1 MSDTSLSDA
10 CLNGR
15 VRFASP
21 QTTVCGERVVLV
33 LLLNS
38 SQRWYYYYHVDDPK
52 SSVRESDGVGRC
64 GNWQHERVRRR
75 HAGRQQHVQHVDLV
89 CRLHAHTRSSVF
101 STATQPVPERLN
113 QSGFYWS
120 KRQWVAVASA
130 GPYASLHLAP
140 DRQPCQHPTTQFFY
154 RPDALPVAQPT
165 VSKHWRQ
172 LALTTR
178 CPNKNVHLLFCEYFI
193 QKSDNFYNVWITRMA
208 DTFRN
213 FCSFSCLKFQL
224 KPG

>member
-38 SQRWYYYYHVDDPK
+38 SERWYDYYHVDDPK
-52 SSVRESDGVGRC
+52 SSVRERDGVGRC
-64 GNWQHERVRRR
+64 GNWQHERVGRR

-101 STATQPVPERLN
+101 STTTRVSRYQKGKTNLDFTEARDSE
-113 QSGFYWS
+113 W
-120 KRQWVAVASA
+120 QWHQL
-130 GPYASLHLAP
+130 ASLHLAP
-140 DRQPCQHPTTQFFY
+140 DR
-154 RPDALPVAQPT
+154 
-165 VSKHWRQ
+165 
-172 LALTTR
+172 
-178 CPNKNVHLLFCEYFI
+178 
-193 QKSDNFYNVWITRMA
+193 
-208 DTFRN
+208 
-213 FCSFSCLKFQL
+213 
-224 KPG
+224 